1 MANKKNNT
9 MKRIHLLLF
18 SLLVS
23 VIAIAQVTINEEEGR
38 YGIFNTQKKRWVVDP
53 AYLKIR
59 QIGIYDG
66 YLYFALCSEKD
77 HKWGIMRSDN
87 YKKMLIPNIFDDVE
101 CYPNSDLFS
110 TIPILCIREKSGW
123 GIIELGS
130 GEFWYIRESKYKSIR
145 PEATE
150 RKIYCQYWDASQPD
164 DVLSDND
171 LKKSYEYVLKEVR
184 KNQETIAGKP
194 NSPSE
199 TQSRRGADSGVRPTC
214 KILSPADGSTYSSNT
229 IRLRYT
235 TNLRPNNYTITF
247 KVDGGIVEP
256 ISIGTE
262 KGAKVEQG
270 IEVELPMPQ
279 VVGKDVNIEL
289 ELVDKNDFYA
299 TPSRIVVKY
308 TGEKQKPALRIFAVG
323 ISDYPA
329 ADLPNLNYAAKDAQ
343 DFEKAVSESDLQM
356 YSSFHS
362 KVILNHDATASNI
375 RKELVEFCRSVNQD
389 DVVMLFFSGHG
400 ISEDEDSYFLTY
412 DASAENFYDGVE
424 FAFIR
429 RRMSDLVNKHS
440 HVIIFMDACQS
451 GAMAGTKGAEAKGI
465 AYAIPGVIGYYSST
479 STEKSAELEDLENGV
494 FTHALLDALNGKAA
508 NEKGEITA
516 YKLEDYLQDNV
527 RTQTRGKQTPIIEN
541 NLGEFVLLHTSKKK

>member
-194 NSPSE
+194 NSSSE

-235 TNLRPNNYTITF
+235 TNLRPNNYIVSF
-247 KVDGGIVEP
+247 YINGPKVEP

-262 KGAKVEQG
+262 KGVKLEQG
-270 IEVELPMPQ
+270 TEVELPMPQ
-279 VVGKDVNIEL
+279 NIDE
-289 ELVDKNDFYA
+289 EA
-299 TPSRIVVKY
+299 WIVVRIEDLNGTHADPQTINVKY
-308 TGEKQKPALRIFAVG
+308 VGEKKKPALRIFAVG
-323 ISDYPA
+323 ISEYPA
-329 ADLPNLNYAAKDAQ
+329 ADLRL
-343 DFEKAVSESDLQM
+343 S
-356 YSSFHS
+356 
-362 KVILNHDATASNI
+362 
-375 RKELVEFCRSVNQD
+375 
-389 DVVMLFFSGHG
+389 
-400 ISEDEDSYFLTY
+400 
-412 DASAENFYDGVE
+412 
-424 FAFIR
+424 
-429 RRMSDLVNKHS
+429 
-440 HVIIFMDACQS
+440 
-451 GAMAGTKGAEAKGI
+451 
-465 AYAIPGVIGYYSST
+465 
-479 STEKSAELEDLENGV
+479 
-494 FTHALLDALNGKAA
+494 
-508 NEKGEITA
+508 
-516 YKLEDYLQDNV
+516 
-527 RTQTRGKQTPIIEN
+527 
-541 NLGEFVLLHTSKKK
+541 